1 MAARRSPWLN
11 ERTALLLQYLRELHQ
26 LDVPEDVARQDIS
39 NHLDFVAGRMRIG
52 RQAAKIYI
60 TDEVLLE
67 MSHKVARAMAAEKGY
82 TPLRLVR
89 NED

>member
-1 MAARRSPWLN
+1 
-11 ERTALLLQYLRELHQ
+11 
-26 LDVPEDVARQDIS
+26 
-39 NHLDFVAGRMRIG
+39 MRIG

>member
-11 ERTALLLQYLRELHQ
+11 ERTALLLRYLGELHQ
-26 LDVPEDVARQDIS
+26 LEVSEELARQDIS
-39 NHLDFVAGRMRIG
+39 KHLDFVAERMRVS
-52 RQAAKIYI
+52 RQSAKMYI
-60 TDEVLLE
+60 TDEVILE
-67 MSHKVARAMAAEKGY
+67 MSNRVARAAAAAKGH